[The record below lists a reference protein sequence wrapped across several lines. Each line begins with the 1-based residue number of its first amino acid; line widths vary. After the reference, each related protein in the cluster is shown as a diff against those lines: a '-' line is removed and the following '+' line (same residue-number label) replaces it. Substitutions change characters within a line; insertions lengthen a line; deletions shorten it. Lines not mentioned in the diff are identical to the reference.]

1 MEGRIMM
8 VIVKKLLLAGTAFG
22 LALSTAPAFAAGNV
36 AGLTALSLR
45 GAGVGGLAAGPCTQ
59 PAIACPGTDVCEC
72 LTVADTVVGTLAFN
86 KGSLTLALSV
96 DTTNALPITAAGS
109 CLAATGQGTI
119 QSVNTKQG
127 VNILVSGFACSTVGD
142 AIETFNGTYVITGG
156 VGSFA
161 TANGTGAI
169 NGSQTGATSQAAISG
184 TIQK

>member
-1 MEGRIMM
+1 M
-8 VIVKKLLLAGTAFG
+8 
-22 LALSTAPAFAAGNV
+22 
-36 AGLTALSLR
+36 
-45 GAGVGGLAAGPCTQ
+45 
-59 PAIACPGTDVCEC
+59 
-72 LTVADTVVGTLAFN
+72 AFN
-86 KGSLTLALSV
+86 KGSLSLQLSV

-109 CLAATGQGTI
+109 CLAATGQGLI

-127 VNILVSGFACSTVGD
+127 VNILVSGFACSTIGD

-169 NGSQTGATSQAAISG
+169 NGSQTGATSQAAVSG